1 VGRVAL
7 VGPVGHGARAQPG
20 EGATATRER

>member
-1 VGRVAL
+1 VGRVAR

-20 EGATATRER
+20 EGAAATRER